1 MTFPARFETFL
12 HGDTHGFAEGID
24 QRDRRSVVIEAALSP
39 VSHGGGDIEI
49 PALHFRFAVRENF
62 FGARADG
69 DWRHAWRR
77 AEGFLRAAEDYVEAF
92 FVHVHRNG
100 SERGDGVDDEERAE
114 FVGDF
119 AEAVE
124 IGDDAGGRFAV
135 READDFDFLAG
146 SGAANVIGIDGA
158 AERRFNFGDVRL
170 RARGDFKHT
179 FGKVAVDADDGF
191 VAGLER
197 VDDGGFN
204 AAGAGGGH
212 GHRYA
217 VLRLGNLAHE
227 LLRLGHAGFEER
239 VEVADD
245 GRGKGAVDARIDRG
259 RAWGHHQAHGRGQFT
274 DGGC

>member
-62 FGARADG
+62 LGPQAHG
-69 DWRHAWRR
+69 VWRHAWRR

-124 IGDDAGGRFAV
+124 IGDNAGGCFTV
-135 READDFDFLAG
+135 GEADDFDFLAG
-146 SGAANVIGIDGA
+146 SGAAHVIGINGA
-158 AERRFNFGDVRL
+158 AEGRFDFGDVRL
-170 RARGDFKHT
+170 RARSDFKHA
-179 FGKVAVDADDGF
+179 FGEVAVDADDGF
-191 VAGLER
+191 VARLER
-197 VDDGGFN
+197 IDDGGLDP
-204 AAGAGGGH
+204 AGAGGG
-212 GHRYA
+212 
-217 VLRLGNLAHE
+217 LGDGGAGRKWDNLAP
-227 LLRLGHAGFEER
+227 
-239 VEVADD
+239 D
-245 GRGKGAVDARIDRG
+245 
-259 RAWGHHQAHGRGQFT
+259 
-274 DGGC
+274 